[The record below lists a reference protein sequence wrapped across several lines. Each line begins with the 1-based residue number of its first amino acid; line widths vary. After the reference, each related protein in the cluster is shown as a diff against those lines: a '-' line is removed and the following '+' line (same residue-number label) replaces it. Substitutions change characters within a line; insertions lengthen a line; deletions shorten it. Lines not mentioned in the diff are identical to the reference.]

1 MFWEPPEESPVDGE
15 TRPQGDDP
23 FEAPGSERKPPS
35 PLLLGELPTGAHAVV
50 RSLLGGK
57 GFSARVASMG
67 VTPGAEVTV
76 IQNYRQGPMLIEV
89 RDTRVALGRG
99 EALKIEV
106 ERAAAEARE

>member
-1 MFWEPPEESPVDGE
+1 
-15 TRPQGDDP
+15 
-23 FEAPGSERKPPS
+23 
-35 PLLLGELPTGAHAVV
+35 
-50 RSLLGGK
+50 
-57 GFSARVASMG
+57 MG

-76 IQNYRQGPMLIEV
+76 IQNYRRGPMLIEV